1 MCVELVEMCGCDM
14 HVWAYICAHA
24 CGSVAAAP
32 LWLYKLAQHQ
42 SPFGGPSMWA
52 LGGCPAAA
60 SATKAQLAELRAP
73 AWSRAARLHFFMQ
86 QRPFRAALRAPLSQ
100 IRECGCGRGS
110 VRGGAG
116 AQLPWAGA
124 AELGLGPRLR
134 VTSL

>member
-1 MCVELVEMCGCDM
+1 
-14 HVWAYICAHA
+14 
-24 CGSVAAAP
+24 
-32 LWLYKLAQHQ
+32 
-42 SPFGGPSMWA
+42 MWA

-60 SATKAQLAELRAP
+60 PATKAQLAELRAP
-73 AWSRAARLHFFMQ
+73 AWSHAARLRFFMQ

-100 IRECGCGRGS
+100 IRECGCGRGA

-116 AQLPWAGA
+116 AQLPWARA